1 MRLID
6 ERELIRRIS
15 ELPDLRTM
23 STATIGKIIKECTT
37 IDAVPLD
44 RLGDF
49 GKLFMDYEGCPRG
62 AMGRMGGVPI
72 EKEVLYMKPITDV
85 DGGRWIPVNADAL
98 HDLVKKYASLLDSGA
113 QPVIRCLACTRRSN
127 SGLCYKHG
135 HMVADDFFCAHG
147 TTENV
152 KKSKPAKVIEKK
164 TEERCLATGGLC
176 SKCTPGPCDHRRTVI
191 LDDSGQ

>member
-1 MRLID
+1 MRQID
-6 ERELIRRIS
+6 ADALLAAMPKTTEL
-15 ELPDLRTM
+15 LRYEVVEQINR
-23 STATIGKIIKECTT
+23 APT

-49 GKLFMDYEGCPRG
+49 GKLFMDYKGCPRG

-72 EKEVLYMKPITDV
+72 EEEVLYMKPITDV

-98 HDLVKKYASLLDSGA
+98 HELVKKYASLLDSGA
-113 QPVIRCLACTRRSN
+113 QPVIRCLACTRRSD

-191 LDDSGQ
+191 LDGSGQ